1 MKELISCCGINC
13 ENCEA
18 RIATMQDDDAM
29 RKEVAARWSAMFQ
42 SSEITPESI
51 NCTGCRMEGVK
62 FAHCENTC
70 EIRKCVNSKGFA
82 TCTDCAEIDSCS
94 IVGPI
99 FTALPDA
106 RENLR
111 NLMN

>member
-18 RIATMQDDDAM
+18 RIATVKNDDLM
-29 RKEVAARWSAMFQ
+29 RQEVSAKWSVMFN
-42 SSEITPESI
+42 SPEITPESI

-62 FAHCENTC
+62 FAHCLYTC
-70 EIRKCVNSKGFA
+70 EIRKCVHSKGFSS
-82 TCTDCAEIDSCS
+82 CAVCPEVDVCQ

-99 FTALPDA
+99 FQVVPDA
-106 RENLR
+106 RANLQSLL
-111 NLMN
+111 N